1 VTSVEQRLAE
11 CLARGEEVMAATVV
25 RTGGEPPSRPGAKLL
40 VSRAGPL
47 AGTLGCS
54 EFDAAALADAATALD
69 EGTPRLRTYH
79 HDLGT
84 VEVHLEPYPARP
96 TLVVAG
102 ATPVAAAV
110 LEWASAVGFRTV
122 LVESRAERLRGGRWA
137 ADVVATDLDSLE
149 ASVAGDELYAVLTD
163 HDAPDVVDVCRRLL
177 PHRPRHLG
185 LMGSRRHTS
194 HHLEALRR
202 AGASEAEMAA
212 IRTPVGL
219 DLGGRTAPEIA
230 LSVVAGMVAAR
241 HGATGGWKDGSRPA
255 SAPAAPRAG
264 RHPARQEPAASGEA
278 PATAGGVG
286 SPDGEVAAPGPE

>member
-25 RTGGEPPSRPGAKLL
+25 RTGGEPPSQPGAKLL
-40 VSRAGPL
+40 VSRDGPL

-54 EFDAAALADAATALD
+54 EFDAAALGDAAAALD
-69 EGTPRLRTYH
+69 EGTPRLRTYR

-102 ATPVAAAV
+102 ATPVAGAV
-110 LEWASAVGFRTV
+110 LEWSSAVGFRTV
-122 LVESRAERLRGGRWA
+122 LVESRGERLRGGRWA
-137 ADVVATDLDSLE
+137 ADVVATDLDALRASLPDGE
-149 ASVAGDELYAVLTD
+149 VYAVLTD
-163 HDAPDVVDVCRRLL
+163 HDAPDVVDICRLLL

-194 HHLEALRR
+194 HHLDALRDG
-202 AGASEAEMAA
+202 GASEAEIAA

-230 LSVVAGMVAAR
+230 LSIVAGMVAAR
-241 HGATGGWKDGSRPA
+241 RGGTAGWKD
-255 SAPAAPRAG
+255 APA
-264 RHPARQEPAASGEA
+264 
-278 PATAGGVG
+278 
-286 SPDGEVAAPGPE
+286 